1 MIPIKRE
8 QVKAN
13 IAKQFK
19 TDTYKVYSNLIIQ
32 RMDGKVLFLKRS
44 PIDSFCA
51 GQWCLPGG
59 KVEPGEDAVT
69 AAVRETREETGLD
82 IPQTMDMPFL
92 KKVVD
97 KEECKIYYCVFKC
110 YVTQSIVLDFNEH
123 AQYAWMTIDEALS
136 TLDLLMDLREHL
148 SNI

>member
-44 PIDSFCA
+44 PIDSFCT

-92 KKVVD
+92 KKIVD

-123 AQYAWMTIDEALS
+123 AQYVWMTIDEALS
-136 TLDLLMDLREHL
+136 TLDLLMDLGEHL